1 MLLPVWVIAMLLPW
15 LKLTVSPAVICSVVA
30 LLLLANVQPFCNSVM
45 FVMFWF
51 TMLLVAYSWEPLIA
65 SVLRASTRPAATFW
79 ICRSLPAL
87 PTLTT
92 PTATWP
98 AVPVML
104 VALAAVV
111 VEAKPKATLLLTVAV
126 ALTPKAILPIAP
138 TAVWALLPMAMESLA
153 AATVGF
159 LPVLLLP
166 EPKAIEPTPL
176 ALA

>member
-1 MLLPVWVIAMLLPW
+1 
-15 LKLTVSPAVICSVVA
+15 
-30 LLLLANVQPFCNSVM
+30 
-45 FVMFWF
+45 
-51 TMLLVAYSWEPLIA
+51 
-65 SVLRASTRPAATFW
+65 
-79 ICRSLPAL
+79 
-87 PTLTT
+87 
-92 PTATWP
+92 
-98 AVPVML
+98 ML